1 LSGLTLSRK
10 ALTGLIVGLLVV
22 LGIALLVL
30 GKPHG
35 GWLAAGTPKASPQ
48 QVSSPAPQRPQPSG
62 AAQETASATV
72 PSPKAAAPTEG
83 ATISANQLLQSG
95 HLPEGHPEKRLIEIY
110 ALIESGDFSTALD
123 RSGKLVHD
131 HPNFQLAQLVHGDLL
146 QLRYKPTPDPDTLGL
161 TAGAGAQMAALRA
174 ESRMRLDALRNRPAP
189 GSIPRQLLAVSSQT
203 RHAIAIDASRGRLYV
218 FENQGPNAA
227 DGAPRLK
234 LLADAFISVGKSGIR
249 KQVEGDGRTPLG
261 NYYITSVRDRKT
273 LPEFYGAGALP
284 INYPNAFDNHRGR
297 TGSGIWLHGTP
308 PNQFVR
314 APLASD
320 GCVVLANPDMQSLLN
335 MVAPR
340 TTPVVI
346 AEQLEW
352 TDPAALVP
360 ERQAFE
366 TLLQRWQADRS
377 SLTNQDLA
385 QTYQVPAQ
393 GLQRVKAT
401 EADLAVDPSVRLGFA
416 QLSLLQSRQPD
427 EGMVVTF
434 EETVNDRP
442 SGVIRRQYWLKQD
455 AQWKLLQDSILSG
468 TPSAQLKRQPPKLEA
483 ALTPPKA
490 EASPASS
497 HAAPARG
504 DTPVAARGQDAA
516 VHQAVMAWSKAWS
529 QKNMSAYLKAYD
541 SSFVPPG
548 GASRK
553 AWEKDRID
561 RIVYKSSISLSLAN
575 LKIST
580 QGDHATVTFVQHY
593 KADQL
598 QVSGRKTLKLVRRGN
613 DWRITHESVG

>member
-1 LSGLTLSRK
+1 MSRK
-10 ALTGLIVGLLVV
+10 ALTGLTVGLLVV
-22 LGIALLVL
+22 LGFALLVL

-35 GWLAAGTPKASPQ
+35 GWLASVTPKAAQ
-48 QVSSPAPQRPQPSG
+48 QPTPSPAPQRPQPS
-62 AAQETASATV
+62 ASVQETAPATA
-72 PSPKAAAPTEG
+72 PLHPKALAPTEG
-83 ATISANQLLQSG
+83 ATVSATQLLQSG

-110 ALIESGDFSTALD
+110 ALIESGDLSTALD

-146 QLRYKPTPDPDTLGL
+146 QLRYKPAPDPDSLGL
-161 TAGAGAQMAALRA
+161 TVGASAQMAALRA

-189 GSIPRQLLAVSSQT
+189 GSVPRQLLAVSSQT

-218 FENQGPNAA
+218 FENQGPNAN
-227 DGAPRLK
+227 DGSPRLK

-261 NYYITSVRDRKT
+261 NYYITSVRDRKS

-320 GCVVLANPDMQSLLN
+320 GCVVLANPDMQRLLD

-340 TTPVVI
+340 STPVVI

-352 TDPAALVP
+352 TDPSALVP

-366 TLLQRWQADRS
+366 AVLQRWQGDRGR
-377 SLTNQDLA
+377 LTHQELA

-401 EADLAVDPSVRLGFA
+401 EADLAVDPSFRLGFA

-455 AQWKLLQDSILSG
+455 DQWKLLQDSVLSG

-483 ALTPPKA
+483 AVTPSKPDA
-490 EASPASS
+490 TSAQASVTATRGTPS
-497 HAAPARG
+497 G
-504 DTPVAARGQDAA
+504 DTSTGPRGQDAA

-529 QKNMSAYLKAYD
+529 QKNMPAYLKAYD

-561 RIVYKSSISLSLAN
+561 RIIYKSSISLKLAN
-575 LKIST
+575 LKVST

>member
-1 LSGLTLSRK
+1 MSRK
-10 ALTGLIVGLLVV
+10 ALTGLTVGLLVV
-22 LGIALLVL
+22 LGCALLVL

-35 GWLAAGTPKASPQ
+35 GWLASITPKAAPAPT
-48 QVSSPAPQRPQPSG
+48 SSPASQRPQ
-62 AAQETASATV
+62 
-72 PSPKAAAPTEG
+72 SPAAPQQAAPATAPLPAKAPEPTGG
-83 ATISANQLLQSG
+83 ATISATQLLQSG

-146 QLRYKPTPDPDTLGL
+146 QLRYKPTPDPDNLGL
-161 TAGAGAQMAALRA
+161 TTGASAQMAALRA

-189 GSIPRQLLAVSSQT
+189 GSIPRQLLAVSSLT

-218 FENQGPNAA
+218 FENQGPSAS
-227 DGAPRLK
+227 DGSPRLK

-320 GCVVLANPDMQSLLN
+320 GCVVLANTDMQHLLD

-352 TDPAALVP
+352 TEPATLVP

-366 TLLQRWQADRS
+366 ALLQRWQADRS
-377 SLTNQDLA
+377 TLSNQDLA
-385 QTYQVPAQ
+385 QTYQLPAQ

-401 EADLAVDPSVRLGFA
+401 ETDLAVDPSVRLGIA

-455 AQWKLLQDSILSG
+455 EQWKLLQDSILSG

-483 ALTPPKA
+483 AVTPPKP
-490 EASPASS
+490 E
-497 HAAPARG
+497 AAPAPTRAAAG
-504 DTPVAARGQDAA
+504 RAESPVAVRGQDAA
-516 VHQAVMAWSKAWS
+516 VQQAVMAWSKAWS
-529 QKNMSAYLKAYD
+529 QKNMPAYLKAYD